1 MPNRCEPD
9 GTTALTQ
16 HRVLDEVYKA
26 IQATAPNGVCKGDKE
41 SPDTTAMYNDTHVT
55 DIVEVGGA
63 ADTGADTCHEVKVKA
78 VTTATHL
85 VGKGTHAGGGSP
97 ATNGHIFGF
106 GCTYDKTLRE
116 VKGVKERGRQQDG
129 PFNHETGHG
138 WAKGFGPPVPS
149 PTDPQKIIAGAQ
161 YYDALHNKNNK
172 VTLWLVEPTGAIP
185 TPLGTD
191 NQGARDLSYNP
202 EHHDRTKHIQRRHF
216 WIRETVEDME
226 LCVPLVSTHDNYAD
240 FLTKPL
246 APKLFFALRA
256 LIMNEPCAYNYSG
269 RPQQGG
275 PGDT

>member
-1 MPNRCEPD
+1 M
-9 GTTALTQ
+9 
-16 HRVLDEVYKA
+16 
-26 IQATAPNGVCKGDKE
+26 
-41 SPDTTAMYNDTHVT
+41 
-55 DIVEVGGA
+55 
-63 ADTGADTCHEVKVKA
+63 KA

-172 VTLWLVEPTGAIP
+172 VTLWLVEPTGAIHHEAVADLRRRALSATSAP
-185 TPLGTD
+185 
-191 NQGARDLSYNP
+191 GARDGTKYGKGKHTTRSYLT
-202 EHHDRTKHIQRRHF
+202 HHTQRIALAASRHEASHIILVINQEKGCLVRGEPGRWTGQRPSAAAGPHPPPPPPPVRTGPSEARASLCRR
-216 WIRETVEDME
+216 
-226 LCVPLVSTHDNYAD
+226 
-240 FLTKPL
+240 
-246 APKLFFALRA
+246 
-256 LIMNEPCAYNYSG
+256 G
-269 RPQQGG
+269 RPSETGHVRRR
-275 PGDT
+275 DTALPRGQSTRRARIEGSRI